1 MSDNYIHTVTI
12 IVYMA
17 DHKEKIIL
25 ASFDIGKKNFAQY
38 VEECDVKSLY
48 SLRDRYQALPK
59 TKQRRVKG
67 KMNDDIAKIL
77 EEVCLKGKR
86 IQTGVY
92 DLRDDKESNELDMGT
107 RKNIARHLET
117 YIPLWNRCE
126 GFIIEQ
132 QFFAK
137 FNQTGGRGAKT
148 QANIDAI
155 KIAEGIIFWFLG
167 TYPTKEV
174 MYFSSTFKTQMLGA
188 PPLKERERKFWA
200 IDKAKEIYT
209 KRKDK
214 DAVALY
220 DLSTIVK
227 GKRMN
232 SEEKIQ
238 GYLDRFPG
246 EGEDIRETGEKVIR
260 YKQKLCDISDA
271 MLQLQAFKYRT
282 FIGEF

>member
-1 MSDNYIHTVTI
+1 MEDSKETI
-12 IVYMA
+12 Y
-17 DHKEKIIL
+17 L

-38 VEECDVKSLY
+38 VEECNVETLY
-48 SLRDRYQALPK
+48 ALRDRYRALPK
-59 TKQRRVKG
+59 IKQRRVKG
-67 KMNDDIAKIL
+67 KMNDDIADIL
-77 EEVCLKGKR
+77 KEVCLGGTR
-86 IQTGVY
+86 IHTGVY
-92 DLRDDKESNELDMGT
+92 DFRENKESDELDMSV
-107 RKNIARHLET
+107 RKNIIKHLEK
-117 YIPLWNRCE
+117 YEYMWNKCD

-137 FNQTGGRGAKT
+137 FKQSGGRGSKT

-155 KIAEGIIFWFLG
+155 KIAEGTLMWFLG
-167 TYPTKEV
+167 NYPHKEV

-188 PPLKERERKFWA
+188 PQLKEIGRKKWA
-200 IDKAKEIYT
+200 IEKAKEIYVE
-209 KRKDK
+209 RNDEN
-214 DAVALY
+214 AIALY
-220 DLSTIVK
+220 DLSLTVK

-238 GYLDRFPG
+238 GYLDRFTG
-246 EGEDIRETGEKVIR
+246 QGEDIREVGEKVIR

>member
-1 MSDNYIHTVTI
+1 MEES
-12 IVYMA
+12 
-17 DHKEKIIL
+17 KEKILL

-48 SLRDRYQALPK
+48 SLRDRYRNLPK

-67 KMNDDIAKIL
+67 KMNDDIADIL
-77 EEVCLKGKR
+77 KEVCLKGTR

-92 DLRDDKESNELDMGT
+92 DLRDDKESDDLDMAT
-107 RKNIARHLET
+107 RKNIVIHLEK
-117 YIPLWNRCE
+117 YIWLWNKCD

-137 FNQTGGRGAKT
+137 FNQKGGRGSKT

-155 KIAEGIIFWFLG
+155 KIAEGILFWFISM
-167 TYPTKEV
+167 YPTKEV

-188 PPLKERERKFWA
+188 PQLKEGERKKWA
-200 IDKAKEIYT
+200 IGKAKEIYIQ
-209 KRKDK
+209 REDIN
-214 DAVALY
+214 AVALY
-220 DLSTIVK
+220 DLSLTVK

-232 SEEKIQ
+232 SEKKIQ
-238 GYLDRFPG
+238 GYLDQFPG
-246 EGEDIRETGEKVIR
+246 KGEDIREVGEKVIR

>member
-1 MSDNYIHTVTI
+1 MTDS
-12 IVYMA
+12 
-17 DHKEKIIL
+17 KETIIL

-48 SLRDRYQALPK
+48 SLRDRYRALPK

-67 KMNDDIAKIL
+67 KMNYDIAKIL
-77 EEVCLKGKR
+77 QEVCLCGTR

-92 DLRDDKESNELDMGT
+92 DLRENKESDELDIGT
-107 RKNIARHLET
+107 RRNITRHLEKYT
-117 YIPLWNRCE
+117 SLWNKCD
-126 GFIIEQ
+126 GFIVEQ

-137 FNQTGGRGAKT
+137 FNQIGGRGAKT

-155 KIAEGIIFWFLG
+155 KIAEGILFWFLSN
-167 TYPTKEV
+167 YPTKEV

-188 PPLKERERKFWA
+188 PPLKEKERKIWA
-200 IDKAKEIYT
+200 IDKAKEIYIQ
-209 KRKDK
+209 RKDK

-220 DLSTIVK
+220 ELSTIVK

-246 EGEDIRETGEKVIR
+246 KGEDIRETGEKVIR

-271 MLQLQAFKYRT
+271 LLQLQAFKYRS
-282 FIGEF
+282 FVGEF